1 VKQFQRG
8 AVPPEQVKQV
18 RDALAQKYP
27 PEMVDSIMGN
37 MDESEIWLNDE
48 YQVTVYRFF
57 NQAIETD
64 MIHLSIKRIDKEPI
78 RSWADMQEIKN
89 QLIGRNRE
97 AFELFPAESRLV
109 DTSNQYHLWAAA
121 DPSVRFP
128 VGFETRLT
136 SWEDDLPDLPVKQR
150 ERKGKKIS
158 REPFAVINMVGDILF
173 KKITDRDTIRA
184 VISLLEEHVPDPD

>member
-1 VKQFQRG
+1 VKQFYRG
-8 AVPPEQVKQV
+8 AVPPEQAKQV
-18 RDALAQKYP
+18 RNALAEKYP
-27 PEMVDSIMGN
+27 PEMVDSIMAN
-37 MDESEIWLNDE
+37 MGESEIWLNDV
-48 YQVTVYRFF
+48 YQVTVYRFH
-57 NQAIETD
+57 NERIDAP

-89 QLIGRNRE
+89 QLVGKNRE
-97 AFELFPAESRLV
+97 GFELFPAEERLT
-109 DTSNQYHLWAAA
+109 DTANQYHMWILA
-121 DPSVRFP
+121 DPEARFP
-128 VGFETRLT
+128 FGFDVRLT

-173 KKITDRDTIRA
+173 KKITDRETIRA